1 MFLEVSIEDV
11 QPSLVR
17 KASHVIVAGGRSE
30 GYDLALNS
38 SLVER
43 RNEQLRPRRSR

>member
-1 MFLEVSIEDV
+1 MFLEVPIEDV

-38 SLVER
+38 SLIER
-43 RNEQLRPRRSR
+43 